1 MALFEVPGWSVPSVA
16 PSKSSQKRKRPTN
29 DGEKIQSAEIN
40 MEKLMSK
47 FRGGKGADADS
58 PRAHKRRK
66 GPATD
71 AEERGE
77 GSTRPQRA
85 KGIAE
90 WGFGRKE
97 KTSTSMISGPKKLKG
112 KKEQAKSIDRVSS
125 VPNSTRTK
133 SPPPALVNFTFKAKV
148 PPSPATPGLT
158 TLQNEMKHSLDGAR
172 FR

>member
-1 MALFEVPGWSVPSVA
+1 MALFEVPGWSVPSMA
-16 PSKSSQKRKRPTN
+16 PSKSSQKRKRPVN

-40 MEKLMSK
+40 MDKLMSK
-47 FRGGKGADADS
+47 FRGDKGADADS

-71 AEERGE
+71 AEKKGE
-77 GSTRPQRA
+77 GSSRPQRS

-90 WGFGRKE
+90 WGLGRKE

-112 KKEQAKSIDRVSS
+112 KKEHTKSIDRASS
-125 VPNSTRTK
+125 IPNSTRTK
-133 SPPPALVNFTFKAKV
+133 SPPAAPVNFTFKAKV
-148 PPSPATPGLT
+148 PPATPGLT
-158 TLQNEMKHSLDGAR
+158 ALQNEMKHSLDGAR